1 MSYYRVPVHWQM
13 SGTLTINAETAEEAA
28 QKARSANR
36 LPDGHYVSG
45 SVTVDDKAD
54 NITELRT
61 SEVPET
67 SQKMAAQIVLISRAE
82 NDVSE
87 ERFFMSDVPEN
98 ASPGWFENELRERL
112 AEYLA
117 SKEGWESIVRYDQDF
132 TWAAFYR
139 IASSI
144 EGITWE
150 KPSKAIIVPGDA
162 IVVDRDELLAPDE
175 MSVDIGV
182 EFDPRTNWPDMIIP
196 GYVNFQTGDV
206 CFDDDVPSIVENTDS
221 LLSAEVILYNGERIS
236 VNLAEMQLSKE

>member
-1 MSYYRVPVHWQM
+1 MVFPYASHSIYQTYF
-13 SGTLTINAETAEEAA
+13 
-28 QKARSANR
+28 K
-36 LPDGHYVSG
+36 
-45 SVTVDDKAD
+45 VDD
-54 NITELRT
+54 
-61 SEVPET
+61 
-67 SQKMAAQIVLISRAE
+67 
-82 NDVSE
+82 
-87 ERFFMSDVPEN
+87 
-98 ASPGWFENELRERL
+98 SPGKVDDFLRQGGRKSPCRW
-112 AEYLA
+112 AIRSVIY
-117 SKEGWESIVRYDQDF
+117 KEGWESIVRYDQDF

-206 CFDDDVPSIVENTDS
+206 CFDDDVPSVVENTDS